1 MADLGKQ
8 SEFSPEE
15 LDRLE
20 DALERWTSAGFDNVN
35 DVNDVNDV
43 NTIGDRSPV
52 PEDSSLAP
60 HLRARLEDYRSL
72 LAMTRD
78 ELPMEDV
85 PDALL
90 ASVLAEAHA
99 SAQPRTRPVTRR
111 ELVPAGPGLW
121 ERLRRSMLL
130 PGFALAGSAALLLW
144 VVQPSGDT
152 TLGDDAALQGRG
164 DDVTAQAPARL
175 SRPSQAAPAP
185 AAAQA
190 PRLAEARLAEPERDA
205 GDDNPPAPAALA
217 KAPGGPSSAAGGAS
231 QSAPAP
237 ADALGEAE
245 LKDLSKA
252 DRAPTKKSKKASGPA
267 EAIDLVDPIEIYPGL
282 DDVPMAEGVDKEALR
297 DTLDKADAARRKGG
311 CTEAMSLY
319 LEAMS
324 MSGANSER
332 AQARAGYGLCLST
345 QGKDDRADKYFDAA
359 RELSPSIDAWIKR
372 ERGDGPSR
380 KAPAKP
386 SSRAKMEAPLD

>member
-20 DALERWTSAGFDNVN
+20 DALERWTSADP
-35 DVNDVNDV
+35 DDL
-43 NTIGDRSPV
+43 SSV

-85 PDALL
+85 PDSLL
-90 ASVLAEAHA
+90 AGVLAEAHA

-152 TLGDDAALQGRG
+152 TLGDDEVLLERNDGR
-164 DDVTAQAPARL
+164 TAQL
-175 SRPSQAAPAP
+175 SRPLEASPAP
-185 AAAQA
+185 AAAEA
-190 PRLAEARLAEPERDA
+190 PKLEEGRLAAPEADKDAEQA
-205 GDDNPPAPAALA
+205 GAPADD
-217 KAPGGPSSAAGGAS
+217 PAAGGGQPAT
-231 QSAPAP
+231 APATAP
-237 ADALGEAE
+237 GSLGEAE

-252 DRAPTKKSKKASGPA
+252 DRAPTKKSKKALEPA
-267 EAIDLVDPIEIYPGL
+267 APIETYPGL

-311 CTEAMSLY
+311 CGEAMSLY
-319 LEAMS
+319 LEAMN

-332 AQARAGYGLCLST
+332 ARARAGFGLCLST
-345 QGKDDRADKYFDAA
+345 QGQDDKADKYFDAA

-386 SSRAKMEAPLD
+386 SAKAKMEAPLD

>member
-20 DALERWTSAGFDNVN
+20 DALERWTSAGFD
-35 DVNDVNDV
+35 DVNNVNDV

-99 SAQPRTRPVTRR
+99 SAQPRTRPVVTRR

-152 TLGDDAALQGRG
+152 TLGDDEALRGRG

-185 AAAQA
+185 AAAEA

-217 KAPGGPSSAAGGAS
+217 EAPGGPSSAAGGAS

-267 EAIDLVDPIEIYPGL
+267 EAIDPIEIYPGL

>member
-20 DALERWTSAGFDNVN
+20 DALERWTSADLDPLSKDLSTGLSS
-35 DVNDVNDV
+35 
-43 NTIGDRSPV
+43 G

-85 PDALL
+85 PDGLL

-111 ELVPAGPGLW
+111 ELAPAGPGLW

-144 VVQPSGDT
+144 VVQPSSDA
-152 TLGDDAALQGRG
+152 TLGDDEVLLER
-164 DDVTAQAPARL
+164 TAQTPAQL
-175 SRPSQAAPAP
+175 SRPLDASPAP
-185 AAAQA
+185 AAAEA
-190 PRLAEARLAEPERDA
+190 PRLEQNRLAAPELDA
-205 GDDNPPAPAALA
+205 AADDKADAQAPAE
-217 KAPGGPSSAAGGAS
+217 AAGGSPAT
-231 QSAPAP
+231 AP
-237 ADALGEAE
+237 ADAPGSPDSLDPLAEAE
-245 LKDLSKA
+245 LKDLAKS
-252 DRAPTKKSKKASGPA
+252 DRVPTKKTSKKVLA
-267 EAIDLVDPIEIYPGL
+267 EPIETYPGL

-297 DTLDKADAARRKGG
+297 DTIDKADGARRKGG

-319 LEAMS
+319 LEAMH

-332 AQARAGYGLCLST
+332 ARARAGYGLCLSS
-345 QGKDDRADKYFDAA
+345 QGRDDTADKYFDAA
-359 RELSPSIDAWIKR
+359 RALSPAIDAWIKR

-386 SSRAKMEAPLD
+386 SAKAKMEAPLD